1 MVTWL
6 EVLNRARAR
15 QGSTPISIIA
25 IGNNSGDSLQG
36 IAALNAAVSTFY
48 DNSYDLDATD
58 KVATILTTASTS
70 LLTPPVDTWDT
81 NVIKAVKYQ
90 KTGET
95 ALTPLTLIDLQQA
108 EDYKLQTFGSNDPQF
123 WYVNQSNVYV
133 LPVPT
138 IGYTM
143 RIFYQAMYPDI
154 TVDNVIDT
162 IVLPSSAL
170 KTLVDLVYAR
180 LREQIGDPQWIQ
192 LQQLAEQQVVKFY
205 NRNKHTYKSQGK
217 RVFKVTPR
225 AWDRRL

>member
-25 IGNNSGDSLQG
+25 IGDNSGDSLQG
-36 IAALNAAVSTFY
+36 IAALNAAAATFY

-58 KVATILTTASTS
+58 KVATITTTASTS
-70 LLTPPVDTWDT
+70 LLTPPTETWDT

-90 KTGET
+90 KAGET

-108 EDYKLQTFGSNDPQF
+108 EDLKLQTFGTNDPQY
-123 WYVNQSNVYV
+123 WYVNQSNVYI

-138 IGYTM
+138 VGYTL
-143 RIFYQAMYPDI
+143 RVFYQALYPDI
-154 TVDNVIDT
+154 TADNVT
-162 IVLPSSAL
+162 NTVVLPSSAL

-180 LREQIGDPQWIQ
+180 LREQIGDPQWGTY
-192 LQQLAEQQVVKFY
+192 QQVAEQQVVKFY

-217 RVFKVTPR
+217 RVFRVLPR